1 MTKVISFF
9 TEDWKYPEY
18 AENLKQDCEK
28 LGLEYR
34 IEHRKNTGS
43 YSKNTAIKP
52 FYIKECLMSEQ
63 EPLLWI
69 DVDASILKYP
79 SVVDTFVNK
88 YDIAVKKRVN
98 QGHDLVWHV
107 GTIWLNNNDAT
118 KEFVDS
124 WSRAGASTDD
134 RSFDLAYRRYADSIR
149 IVDLPAEY
157 FFIHTRHVAEIPRD
171 TVIMHRISN
180 GEQKLNE
187 KYKKT

>member
-98 QGHDLVWHV
+98 QDHDLAWHV

-118 KEFVDS
+118 KEFVDF